1 MKKLLAVVLLLAV
14 IAGAGAWYFVTFH
27 LDNMIRDEIVRV
39 AERSLNTRV
48 HVGSVRTDLRE
59 GTLTIEDITV
69 ANPPGF
75 RNPNA
80 FTLRGIEAAVD
91 YETREILR
99 IVVESPE
106 ITIEERDDEVNVAT
120 LLSAAERDSAPE
132 PESEGSP
139 PPQLV
144 IHHFRMNSSRA
155 AFESAS
161 LEHYSDVRIDAV
173 ELRDIRGTPQEVGRQ
188 LLQGVLDEVVT
199 AAAVELLKA
208 KASEKIDEAAKK
220 LEEFFKRD

>member
-48 HVGSVRTDLRE
+48 HVGSVRTDLRN

-106 ITIEERDDEVNVAT
+106 ITIEERDDQINVAT
-120 LLSAAERDSAPE
+120 LLNAAETDSAPE
-132 PESEGSP
+132 PESDGGP

-161 LEHYSDVRIDAV
+161 LEHYSDVGIDAV
-173 ELRDIRGTPQEVGRQ
+173 ELRDVRGTPQEVGRQ
-188 LLQGVLDEVVT
+188 LLRGVLDEVVT